1 MNCRKV
7 RRYLFGYFR
16 GELSSQEAE
25 TIRAHLAVCP
35 DCAKEAE
42 QIETL
47 CLALRENV
55 ETVVPSPDFNQRLLE
70 RLQASPSGT
79 VVLEKAGWWADLLH
93 EIFPSIRL
101 RWAMAGAAAVVI
113 AAFALIF
120 TQRQS
125 PMEPGYMSE
134 AQQQTPAQVLARS
147 QDASDSAYADLM
159 RRLAEGSVTSEKAFV
174 IDNLSFPSAA
184 GEDGVIP
191 LDDLSKR
198 FVIERTSVPA
208 RQTWLD
214 SRYILP
220 VVSNRR
226 IPERPDY

>member
-1 MNCRKV
+1 MNCRRV

-16 GELSSQEAE
+16 GELSSEEAG
-25 TIRAHLAVCP
+25 TIRVHLAACP

-42 QIETL
+42 QVETL
-47 CLALRENV
+47 CLALRDNL
-55 ETVVPSPDFNQRLLE
+55 ETVIPSPDFNQRLLE
-70 RLQASPSGT
+70 RLQTSPSGVT
-79 VVLEKAGWWADLLH
+79 VREKASWWADLLH

-101 RWAMAGAAAVVI
+101 RWAVAGAAAVVV

-125 PMEPGYMSE
+125 PMQAEYISE
-134 AQQQTPAQVLARS
+134 AEQSAPAIAKS
-147 QDASDSAYADLM
+147 QDLSDSAYADLM
-159 RRLAEGSVTSEKAFV
+159 RRLAEGSVVSDKAFV
-174 IDNLSFPSAA
+174 IDNLSSPGA
-184 GEDGVIP
+184 GGENGVMP

-208 RQTWLD
+208 RQSWLD
-214 SRYILP
+214 SRYVLP

>member
-16 GELSSQEAE
+16 GELSSRETE
-25 TIRAHLAVCP
+25 TIGAHLVACP

-47 CLALRENV
+47 CLALRDNL
-55 ETVVPSPDFNQRLLE
+55 ETLIPSPDFDQKLLE
-70 RLQASPSGT
+70 RLQASPTGT
-79 VVLEKAGWWADLLH
+79 VVRQRAGWWAELLH

-101 RWAMAGAAAVVI
+101 RWAIAGAAGVVVV
-113 AAFALIF
+113 AFALIF

-125 PMEPGYMSE
+125 PTETQYISE
-134 AQQQTPAQVLARS
+134 AEQSAPVIAKS
-147 QDASDSAYADLM
+147 QDLSDSAYADLM
-159 RRLAEGSVTSEKAFV
+159 RRLDEGSVVSDKAFV
-174 IDNLSFPSAA
+174 IDNLSFPGA
-184 GEDGVIP
+184 GGENGVMP
-191 LDDLSKR
+191 VDDLSKR

-208 RQTWLD
+208 RQSWLD
-214 SRYILP
+214 SRYVLP
-220 VVSNRR
+220 VVSSRR

>member
-1 MNCRKV
+1 MNCRRV

-16 GELSSQEAE
+16 GELSSEEAE
-25 TIRAHLAVCP
+25 ATRTHLAACP

-47 CLALRENV
+47 CLALKDNL
-55 ETVVPSPDFNQRLLE
+55 ETIVPSPDFNQRLLE
-70 RLQASPSGT
+70 RLQTSPSGVT
-79 VVLEKAGWWADLLH
+79 VREKASWWTELLY

-101 RWAMAGAAAVVI
+101 RWAVAGAAAVMV

-125 PMEPGYMSE
+125 SMQPEYMSE
-134 AQQQTPAQVLARS
+134 AEQSTPVIAKS
-147 QDASDSAYADLM
+147 QDLSDSAYADLM
-159 RRLAEGSVTSEKAFV
+159 RRLAEGSVVSDKAFV
-174 IDNLSFPSAA
+174 IDNLSFPPA
-184 GEDGVIP
+184 GAEDGVIP

-208 RQTWLD
+208 RESWLD
-214 SRYILP
+214 SRYVLP
-220 VVSNRR
+220 VVSTRR